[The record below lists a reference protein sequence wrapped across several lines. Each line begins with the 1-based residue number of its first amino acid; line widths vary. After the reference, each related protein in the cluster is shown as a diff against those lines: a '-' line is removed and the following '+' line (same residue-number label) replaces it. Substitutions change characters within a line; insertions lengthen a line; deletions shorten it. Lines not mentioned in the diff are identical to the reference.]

1 MQAIDIKKIEGGF
14 AIKFPKPLLEAFKL
28 VFKSARWN
36 PLAVQWEVGPR
47 TGKRLEQW
55 AKEVK
60 EAAEALAAAEEAE
73 MAAQELLALREEIA
87 RVKMAINSLVEEK
100 EKLATIRAMLDEEK
114 ATIALINSEKEK
126 ADESLKEEKRAVI
139 ARLKEM
145 CDLEAVR
152 QACIAMSKTHDP
164 SDRVKKARFK
174 EAQQIAVRER
184 EILAK
189 AGWGCEAVT
198 YVATANINRPDR
210 DGMKDMPRGAW
221 LNVYR
226 LQQESI
232 SEE

>member
-14 AIKFPKPLLEAFKL
+14 AIKFPKPLLEAFKSA
-28 VFKSARWN
+28 FKSARWN

-55 AKEVK
+55 AEEVK

-87 RVKMAINSLVEEK
+87 RVKLAIDSAVEEK
-100 EKLATIRAMLDEEK
+100 EKLASIRAMLDEEK
-114 ATIALINSEKEK
+114 ATIALIKLDKLDREK

-145 CDLEAVR
+145 CDLESVR
-152 QACIAMSKTHDP
+152 QACITMSKTHDP

-174 EAQQIAVRER
+174 EAQQIAVQER

-189 AGWGCEAVT
+189 RGWGCEAVT

-210 DGMKDMPRGAW
+210 DGMKNMPQGAW
-221 LNVYR
+221 LNIYR
-226 LQQESI
+226 LQQVA
-232 SEE
+232 